1 MTFTLK
7 KHETIT
13 LTINDMKTELEA
25 DFTLT
30 EDDINPLI
38 NSIKSTLEDEADEN
52 GYYGSCVFMSGTGE
66 SITTY
71 KLNTSSGD
79 IIRIE
84 ANTAEASITPDTAQR
99 IVTELENI
107 K

>member
-13 LTINDMKTELEA
+13 LTINDMRTELEA

-30 EDDINPLI
+30 ENDIDPLI
-38 NSIKSTLEDEADEN
+38 KSIKYVLEDEADEN

-71 KLNTSSGD
+71 KLNTPSGD

-84 ANTAEASITPDTAQR
+84 SNTAEASIDPNEAHQ
-99 IVTELENI
+99 ILEI
-107 K
+107 LPQL